1 MEKIIDLDVL
11 DGLAKAAGDQ
21 PWQQGRMLATAE
33 TQRWTEQQ
41 KQACGHRES
50 QMVFQ
55 GFTAVDQGCSRQRV
69 ALFEAAEHAAFV
81 AEANPVAVRA
91 LIAELKAQR
100 QALDEAQAEI
110 TALSKNVIDMTREDF
125 DATLNNLRRMGAS
138 IDGDNAYKRDLLD
151 CAVGAM
157 AFGSQGNN
165 RPPAGHWGQRFW
177 DIGRGEAEAREEL
190 IAALKLNRENLRA
203 CQATI
208 HLCGGFDPAYVNDA
222 QAAMKVADEALAKFS
237 I

>member
-1 MEKIIDLDVL
+1 MSAVQRFHEAANEALVKLSEYCLPGAKLALIIVTPGEPERDIIL
-11 DGLAKAAGDQ
+11 
-21 PWQQGRMLATAE
+21 E
-33 TQRWTEQQ
+33 
-41 KQACGHRES
+41 
-50 QMVFQ
+50 
-55 GFTAVDQGCSRQRV
+55 DQG
-69 ALFEAAEHAAFV
+69 
-81 AEANPVAVRA
+81 
-91 LIAELKAQR
+91 
-100 QALDEAQAEI
+100 LDRNEVVSA
-110 TALSKNVIDMTREDF
+110 
-125 DATLNNLRRMGAS
+125 LRRRGLS

>member
-1 MEKIIDLDVL
+1 MSEEKN
-11 DGLAKAAGDQ
+11 AF
-21 PWQQGRMLATAE
+21 R
-33 TQRWTEQQ
+33 
-41 KQACGHRES
+41 
-50 QMVFQ
+50 
-55 GFTAVDQGCSRQRV
+55 
-69 ALFEAAEHAAFV
+69 EAAIEAISDMAQHLPLDCELLVV
-81 AEANPVAVRA
+81 ACRPGKKDFDLVLPSPESN
-91 LIAELKAQR
+91 LNN
-100 QALDEAQAEI
+100 ALDA
-110 TALSKNVIDMTREDF
+110 
-125 DATLNNLRRMGAS
+125 LRRNGLS

-208 HLCGGFDPAYVNDA
+208 HLCGGFDPAYVKDA